1 MLPSFARSRSFAVSL
16 ASPRGSARLR
26 IGLGPRQVAQV
37 ALENVAQ
44 WRRDSHDVV
53 VALLQKVQWPCP
65 KDGRKWDWVYPCRRT
80 GRGPVAEGQPGVA
93 EGEVAGVSAGSQL
106 AGGAAAVA
114 VFGQF
119 IAECSPRHFVQT
131 WTK

>member
-1 MLPSFARSRSFAVSL
+1 MSL

-44 WRRDSHDVV
+44 RRRDSHDVV
-53 VALLQKVQWPCP
+53 VALLQKVQWP
-65 KDGRKWDWVYPCRRT
+65 WSWVYPCRRT

-106 AGGAAAVA
+106 AGGAAAVR

-119 IAECSPRHFVQT
+119 MAEHSPRHFVQT